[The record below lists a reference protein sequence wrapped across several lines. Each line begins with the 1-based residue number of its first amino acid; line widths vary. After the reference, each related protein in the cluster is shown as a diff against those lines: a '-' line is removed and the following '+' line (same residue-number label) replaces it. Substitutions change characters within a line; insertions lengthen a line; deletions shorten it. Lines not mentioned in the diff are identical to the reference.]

1 MEVIKVGISF
11 LVLFLFIVI
20 GGLNVQ
26 DDIIWLG
33 LCIVLSAFV
42 MHESEIG
49 FDGSD
54 DDEQES

>member
-33 LCIVLSAFV
+33 LCVILSAFI
-42 MHESEIG
+42 MHENEIG
-49 FDGSD
+49 FGE
-54 DDEQES
+54 DDEDESKP